1 MADAAPRE
9 TRTARPVRGGVRRLA
24 VYGSLAP
31 GRPNHHE
38 LEALSGRWREGTVRG
53 HLRQAGWGATLG
65 YPGLELDDDGDH
77 VPVHVLESDD
87 LPAHWARLD
96 AFEGEGY
103 RRVVAT
109 VHTSSGTFEAFVY
122 VLTPH

>member
-1 MADAAPRE
+1 MADAEHRGAG
-9 TRTARPVRGGVRRLA
+9 TAREVRGGARRLA
-24 VYGSLAP
+24 AYGSLAP

-38 LEALSGRWREGTVRG
+38 LEALSGRWSEGSVRG
-53 HLRQAGWGATLG
+53 HLRRAGWGATLG

-103 RRVVAT
+103 RRVLAT
-109 VHTSSGTFEAFVY
+109 VHTSSGPLEAFVY
-122 VLTPH
+122 ALAPH